1 MIIPVGSAHVIHV
14 FEGEALPNGAA
25 TTYGIRLLGGVFGVD
40 YAAALHDAFAD
51 AFMPSLSSRT
61 VLRRTLVKE
70 GPSATGPTFEHG
82 EDRAGGDLAGVATPQ
97 VAFLLR
103 KRTAMGGRMNR
114 GRMFLPGVPEGAVD
128 GAGVVVPEMITDLQT
143 ACDAFLA
150 AIDTLEGEMVIL
162 HSASSDPTSVIS
174 LQADSRVATQR
185 RRLR

>member
-14 FEGEALPNGAA
+14 FEGDTLPNGAA

-51 AFMPSLSSRT
+51 AFMPLLCDGT

-70 GPSATGPTFEHG
+70 GPSATGPTFEYA
-82 EDRAGGDLAGVATPQ
+82 EDRPGAVTGSPATPQ

-114 GRMFLPGVPEGAVD
+114 GRMFLPGVPEFSVN
-128 GAGVVVPEMITDLQT
+128 GAGVVIPSEIAALQT
-143 ACDAFLA
+143 ASNALLA
-150 AIDTLEGEMVIL
+150 AIDTLQGEMVIL